1 MKIYH
6 LILVLLV
13 ATFFSSCTEVVSVDL
28 PQKAG
33 QLVVEGYI
41 STEPNMSYVK
51 LSKTTSYFSNNLN
64 PIVSNAFVMVNT
76 DTFYINVYGYYSP
89 HIKNYTGALNT
100 TYNLT
105 VISEGNTYTAS
116 STLNPL
122 IQIDTAF
129 TFIHHDAELIAKEGY
144 SISFNFIFKD
154 EYQYTYFRDG
164 FNNTITNFKDSFY
177 DQMVTFDSK
186 NSHYGVW
193 QPFDI
198 PLLRLQPGDTALL
211 YFNSCDQN
219 LFNVYNQ
226 INTNNSSGSPF
237 SNPPSNLP
245 NNIRGGALG
254 VFAAY
259 EVKRFR
265 IKIAP

>member
-1 MKIYH
+1 MKNYYS
-6 LILVLLV
+6 ILFLLV
-13 ATFFSSCTEVVSVDL
+13 ATFFSSCTEVISVDL

-33 QLVVEGYI
+33 QLVIEGYI
-41 STEPNMSYVK
+41 STEPGGSYVK
-51 LSKTTSYFSNNLN
+51 LSKTTSYFSNNTN
-64 PIVSNAFVMVNT
+64 PPVANAFVMVNS
-76 DTFYINVYGYYSP
+76 DTFYS
-89 HIKNYTGALNT
+89 TGAGNYQPHNPYKGVLNT

-154 EYQYTYFRDG
+154 AYQYTYFRDG
-164 FNNTITNFKDSFY
+164 FNNTITNGKDSFY

-211 YFNSCDQN
+211 YFNSCDEN

-226 INTNNSSGSPF
+226 INNNSRSGSPF

-254 VFAAY
+254 IFAAY
-259 EVKRFR
+259 EVKRYR

>member
-1 MKIYH
+1 MKFYH

-13 ATFFSSCTEVVSVDL
+13 ATFFSSCTEVISVDL
-28 PQKAG
+28 PQKSG
-33 QLVVEGYI
+33 QLVIEGYI
-41 STEPNMSYVK
+41 STEPNMSYVS
-51 LSKTTSYFSNNLN
+51 LSKTTSYFSNST
-64 PIVSNAFVMVNT
+64 PPPVVNAFVMVNS
-76 DTFYINVYGYYSP
+76 DTFFMSGAGHYMP
-89 HIKNYTGALNT
+89 HNNYKGVLNT
-100 TYNLT
+100 TYKLT

-122 IQIDTAF
+122 IVTDTAF

-154 EYQYTYFRDG
+154 AYQYTYFRDG
-164 FNNTITNFKDSFY
+164 FKNSLTNGKDSMY
-177 DQMVTFDSK
+177 DQIVTFDSK

-211 YFNSCDQN
+211 YFNSCDEN

-226 INTNNSSGSPF
+226 INNNSRSGSPF

-254 VFAAY
+254 IFAAY

>member
-6 LILVLLV
+6 LILILFA
-13 ATFFSSCTEVVSVDL
+13 ATFFSSCTEVISVDL
-28 PQKAG
+28 PQKSG

-41 STEPNMSYVK
+41 STEPNMSFVS
-51 LSKTTSYFSNNLN
+51 LSKTTSYFSNSKN
-64 PIVSNAFVMVNT
+64 PPVYNAFVMVNS
-76 DTFYINVYGYYSP
+76 DTFFITINGSYMP
-89 HIKNYTGALNT
+89 HIKNYKGVLNT

-105 VISEGNTYTAS
+105 VICDGNTYTAS

-122 IQIDTAF
+122 IQIDSVF
-129 TFIHHDAELIAKEGY
+129 QFIYHDAELFAPAGY
-144 SISFNFIFKD
+144 SVSFNFIFKD
-154 EYQYTYFRDG
+154 AYQYTYFRDG
-164 FNNTITNFKDSFY
+164 FNNTITNGKDSFY
-177 DQMVTFDSK
+177 DQLVTFDSK
-186 NSHYGVW
+186 NSKYGIW

-198 PLLRLQPGDTALL
+198 PFLRLQPGDTALL

-226 INTNNSSGSPF
+226 ISTNKQSGSPF

-254 VFAAY
+254 IFAAY

-265 IKIAP
+265 IKVAP

>member
-6 LILVLLV
+6 LILILFV
-13 ATFFSSCTEVVSVDL
+13 ATFISSCTEVISVDV
-28 PQKAG
+28 PQASGK
-33 QLVVEGYI
+33 LVIEGYV

-51 LSKTTSYFSNNLN
+51 LTKTVSYFSNSPQPL
-64 PIVSNAFVMVNT
+64 VSNAFIMVNS
-76 DTFYINVYGYYSP
+76 DTFFYKYNGFYMPRGGYKGDTNKAYDL
-89 HIKNYTGALNT
+89 K
-100 TYNLT
+100 
-105 VISEGNTYTAS
+105 VISDGATYTSS

-122 IQIDTAF
+122 IQIDTTF

-154 EYQYTYFRDG
+154 EYQYTYFSDG
-164 FNNTITNFKDSFY
+164 FKNNLTNGKDSFY
-177 DQMVTFDSK
+177 NQSVTFDSK
-186 NSHYGVW
+186 NSHYGVS

-211 YFNSCDQN
+211 YFMSCDQN

-226 INTNNSSGSPF
+226 INTNDRSGSPF
-237 SNPPSNLP
+237 SNPPANLP
-245 NNIRGGALG
+245 NNIRGGAIG

-265 IKIAP
+265 IKVAP